1 MLKYLLDKK
10 KSKRGFTLIELIVV
24 IAILGILAAVLVPSM
39 LGIIGDSRDKV
50 NMANANSVYLA
61 AKASLTM
68 LVTADDPVISLTK
81 TPGEGG
87 NYEFASTETTEPIV
101 AKVLQNL
108 GTSFEAFTFILNA
121 DLDDVVSA
129 EYNEQTYTP

>member
-1 MLKYLLDKK
+1 MLNFLIRKK

-68 LVTADDPVISLTK
+68 LVTANQPVASSATK
-81 TPGEGG
+81 
-87 NYEFASTETTEPIV
+87 YSFASTETTEPIV

-108 GTSFEAFTFILNA
+108 GTSFDAFSFILNA
-121 DLDDVVSA
+121 AQNDVVSA
-129 EYNEQTYTP
+129 TFGDQTYTP